1 VNFVTYK
8 LVLIAV
14 LLAGL
19 LGCAG
24 VVSPVG
30 NGLLFTS
37 VKGPVGATPVAPAT
51 KKGESCASNILGLF
65 ATGDASID
73 SAKRDGGISEV
84 SAVDHDSFSVLILYA
99 RYCTIV
105 RGS

>member
-1 VNFVTYK
+1 VTYK
-8 LVLIAV
+8 LVLVAV

-24 VVSPVG
+24 VMSPVG
-30 NGLLFTS
+30 NGFLFTS
-37 VKGPVGATPVAPAT
+37 LQGPLGATPATNAT
-51 KKGESCASNILGLF
+51 KKGEACASNVLGLF

-73 SAKRDGGISEV
+73 SAKRAGGISEV
-84 SAVDHDSFSVLILYA
+84 SAVDHDSFSVLFLYA
-99 RYCTIV
+99 KFCTIV